1 MVYWNNT
8 WEVNVPAVSVSKA
21 GRQWERA
28 VQGEEET
35 RPQRKLTLNHS
46 LLGYHKGCG
55 FHTAGDKPL
64 DNFHPMQDMTELHDC
79 ACSCEE
85 NELQKGKGKSRKTR

>member
-1 MVYWNNT
+1 M
-8 WEVNVPAVSVSKA
+8 PAVSVSKA

-35 RPQRKLTLNHS
+35 RLEEADTKPQS
-46 LLGYHKGCG
+46 LLGHHKGCG

-79 ACSCEE
+79 TCSCEE